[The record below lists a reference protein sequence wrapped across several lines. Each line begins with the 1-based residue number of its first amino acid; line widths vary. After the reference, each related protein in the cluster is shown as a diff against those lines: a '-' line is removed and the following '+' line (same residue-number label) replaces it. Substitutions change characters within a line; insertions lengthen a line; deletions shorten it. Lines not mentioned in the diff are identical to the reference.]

1 MINILGNLIRNL
13 MTWMGASEIEAR
25 HASDMADFIGVLLI
39 GIFLYY
45 VAKFIIVRVLRKIAK
60 RTKSIW
66 DDVLLEKKVFNRMAF
81 LLPGILVYQFAPSTL
96 EEFPGL
102 VSSVVKVLLAM
113 TNSVLRGLRC
123 CNMLAR
129 SAPSRFE
136 TKWTR
141 ISACWLAA
149 SA

>member
-102 VSSVVKVLLAM
+102 VSSVVKVFDEIMNNVSSGSRSRVAS
-113 TNSVLRGLRC
+113 TKSVPSTFDTKRNVRP
-123 CNMLAR
+123 R
-129 SAPSRFE
+129 S
-136 TKWTR
+136 
-141 ISACWLAA
+141 L
-149 SA
+149 